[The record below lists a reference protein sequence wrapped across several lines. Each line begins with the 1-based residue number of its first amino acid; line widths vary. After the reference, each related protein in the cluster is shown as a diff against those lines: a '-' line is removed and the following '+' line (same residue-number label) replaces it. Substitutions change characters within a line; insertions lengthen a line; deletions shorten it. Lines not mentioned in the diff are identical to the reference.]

1 MSSDINTRIAKKY
14 IFSNKKLTTVAVM
27 GVLLGMSVYIF
38 MNSLL
43 VGFDRSSNTSIFRS
57 TSHIRVYKDDEI
69 SQVLVKEPK
78 DHYIIVNPKVVPNNN
93 TIINPDK
100 IQSIILAQKD
110 VVVVTPQVN
119 SNVFYNNGKSQIS
132 GLSVGIKPDE
142 ANLMY
147 DIKSFMVEGNFDL
160 LKSKPNGIVIGSGIS
175 EKMNLSVNDNINLTS
190 SKGIN
195 RTFKIVGIFKTNNSV
210 TDKSKS
216 YINIAASQ
224 QLLKQGN
231 SYITDINVNIKNP
244 EKAEEIAK
252 KISDL
257 TGYKAEGWK
266 QANETLMATNKM
278 RKMII
283 TFVSL
288 TILLVAGFGIY
299 NILNMTVSQKINDI
313 AILKAM
319 GFKGKD
325 VIRIFVT
332 QAVTIGLMGVIA
344 GVIMATILI
353 TLLKRVYLGGDIGYF
368 PVDYEPTKF
377 VQGVVIGLIITFFAG
392 YIPAKKAAKIDPV
405 DIFRK

>member
-1 MSSDINTRIAKKY
+1 MNINSTIAKTY
-14 IFSNKKLTTVAVM
+14 IFSNKKLTAVAVL

-43 VGFDRSSNTSIFRS
+43 VGFDKSSNTSIFRN

-69 SQVLVKEPK
+69 SKPLINHSESKS
-78 DHYIIVNPKVVPNNN
+78 IIVNPKVVPINN
-93 TIINPDK
+93 TIINPNLVMET
-100 IQSIILAQKD
+100 ILKQKK
-110 VVVVTPQVN
+110 VTVVTPQVN
-119 SNVFYNNGKSQIS
+119 TSVFYNNGKSQIS
-132 GLSVGIKPDE
+132 GISVGIKPDE

-147 DIKSFMVEGNFDL
+147 DIKSFMVDGNFDL
-160 LKSKPNGIVIGSGIS
+160 LKSNPNGIIIGSGVA
-175 EKMNLSVNDNINLTS
+175 EKMNLAINDNLNLTS
-190 SKGIN
+190 SKSIN
-195 RTFKIVGIFKTNNSV
+195 RTFKVVGIFKTNNSI
-210 TDKSKS
+210 TDKTKS
-216 YINIAASQ
+216 YINLSASQ

-231 SYITDINVNIKNP
+231 NYITDINVNVIDP
-244 EKAEEIAK
+244 EIAEK
-252 KISDL
+252 VAEKLTQI

-283 TFVSL
+283 TFVSF

-332 QAVTIGLMGVIA
+332 QAISIGIMGVIG

-353 TLLKRVYLGGDIGYF
+353 TILKRVYLGGDIGYF
-368 PVDYEPTKF
+368 PIDYEPQKF
-377 VQGVVIGLIITFFAG
+377 VQGVVIGLFITFFAG
-392 YIPAKKAAKIDPV
+392 YIPAKKAANVDPID
-405 DIFRK
+405 ILRK

>member
-69 SQVLVKEPK
+69 SQVLVNEPK